1 MRRNLRLAT
10 TRVGA
15 VPKRNLAIEQMDST
29 ARATCW
35 SVTVNMG
42 KSGTRTETINEW
54 ISAARGKGWRVTGQV
69 ERAPT
74 TGTQHYQLM
83 VQTPQTRFSAIKRAF
98 PTGHIEI
105 ARNAAALAQYVTK
118 TDTRVGQLV
127 DNDEKYPSA
136 GRFWVLL
143 YKHNNTHG
151 SDGWDETDENAVR
164 FYDPDKQQ
172 ELDSN
177 PLAWLDQEAGYMIR
191 GGYVID
197 HLITNPAIR
206 SFWKKFYPQVLYRAR
221 ETDRQTDKQQVTL
234 ETHNTDGES
243 GTGRSEATG
252 ASEAESTGTESE
264 AASDADRQTDD
275 CTTDG
280 EQDAWL

>member
-1 MRRNLRLAT
+1 MRRNLRLVRDSGAT
-10 TRVGA
+10 
-15 VPKRNLAIEQMDST
+15 VPKRNLAIQQMDST

-35 SVTVNMG
+35 SVTINMG
-42 KSGTRTETINEW
+42 KSGTRAETINEW
-54 ISAARGKGWRVTGQV
+54 ISAARGKGWKVTGQV
-69 ERAPT
+69 EAAPS

-105 ARNAAALAQYVTK
+105 ARNRAALLQYVTK

-151 SDGWDETDENAVR
+151 TDGWDETDENAVR
-164 FYDPDKQQ
+164 FYNPETQKELEDDP
-172 ELDSN
+172 LG
-177 PLAWLDQEAGYMIR
+177 WLDQEAGYMIR

-206 SFWKKFYPQVLYRAR
+206 SFWKKFWPQILYRAR
-221 ETDRQTDKQQVTL
+221 ETDRQTDKQTITL

-243 GTGRSEATG
+243 GSRGSEDAG
-252 ASEAESTGTESE
+252 ASEAESTSTESE